1 MQGLGERLLLVKGQR
16 IPIRFEPSEL
26 EDSVIKGR
34 FESDKIAVA
43 DNGLGL
49 FESLQWIIDDHKIIF
64 SGWCQGNHSQLLQQ
78 GYDKQQVQNVGK
90 PGSTIVYLPKG
101 MLQNGLIKLPHL
113 GDQTLDHYANT
124 VQLAGVLQQ
133 FEAEEIAVNH
143 NGDVDIS
150 CKIKGLKVGFE
161 IEHYNNKNLDIIVKK
176 KEAALKK
183 YDVVRF
189 ISSSSDIKMISKAV
203 GERYTLKR
211 GSAVT
216 DFIESLFLETEYP
229 LNEVVL
235 GGIEA
240 I

>member
-1 MQGLGERLLLVKGQR
+1 MG
-16 IPIRFEPSEL
+16 
-26 EDSVIKGR
+26 
-34 FESDKIAVA
+34 
-43 DNGLGL
+43 
-49 FESLQWIIDDHKIIF
+49 
-64 SGWCQGNHSQLLQQ
+64 QGNHSQLLQQ

-150 CKIKGLKVGFE
+150 CKINGQKVGFE